1 MYHAG
6 SQLTIETTVFDDRH
20 LFELS
25 GEVDI
30 VTARELDSA
39 VAGVSASE
47 FRTVIIDLR
56 EVTFIDVSGLRS
68 LLAANTACCE
78 RGHQLRIIPGP
89 RVQRLLELTGTE
101 PELPLTGAFE
111 TRV

>member
-1 MYHAG
+1 MYYAG

-20 LFELS
+20 VFELS

-39 VAGVSASE
+39 VAGVSPGE
-47 FRTVIIDLR
+47 YRTVIIDLR
-56 EVTFIDVSGLRS
+56 KVTFMDASGLHS
-68 LLAANTACCE
+68 LLAANAACCE

-89 RVQRLLELTGTE
+89 RAQRLFELTGTE

>member
-1 MYHAG
+1 MYCAG
-6 SQLTIETTVFDDRH
+6 SQLTIETTVFDGRH
-20 LFELS
+20 VFELS

-39 VAGVSASE
+39 VADVRASE
-47 FRTVIIDLR
+47 LRTVVIDLR
-56 EVTFIDVSGLRS
+56 NVSFMDVSGLHS
-68 LLAANTACCE
+68 LLAANAACCE
-78 RGHQLRIIPGP
+78 RGRQLCIIPGP
-89 RVQRLLELTGTE
+89 RVQRLIELTGTE